1 MEYKREYREIG
12 FRVIFSRNPI
22 TNILAFA
29 AQPYEQMLDT
39 ELNSRPE
46 VFLVRGRIRTGELL
60 EVGFKDFTFEM
71 TVDFHRRLGELY
83 EVVKEEYRNTVVKK
97 I

>member
-12 FRVIFSRNPI
+12 FRVIFSMNPI

-39 ELNSRPE
+39 ELNNRPE
-46 VFLVRGRIRTGELL
+46 VFLVRGRIRTGEML

>member
-12 FRVIFSRNPI
+12 FRVIFSMNPI

-39 ELNSRPE
+39 ELNNRPE
-46 VFLVRGRIRTGELL
+46 VFLVRGRIGTGEML